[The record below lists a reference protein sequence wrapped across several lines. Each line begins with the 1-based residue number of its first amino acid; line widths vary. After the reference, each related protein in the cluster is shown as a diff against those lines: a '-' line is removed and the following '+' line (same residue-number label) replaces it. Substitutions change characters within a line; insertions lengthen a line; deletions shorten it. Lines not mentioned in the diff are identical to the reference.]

1 MSNKI
6 LDTLNYYNTKS
17 DLFVSTTKDLT
28 FTDIQD
34 GFLKFLE
41 PESLI
46 LDFGCGSGRDSKY
59 FLQKGYRVEA
69 IDGSE
74 EMVRIATEVAGIPVK
89 HMLFQELDEE
99 NKYDGIFACASILH
113 VKKEE
118 LPDILLRMKKA
129 VKEQGILYVSFK
141 YGDFEGERNGR
152 YFTDFTLE
160 GFREFIKKVPELYVA
175 EYWVTGDVRPGR
187 GDERWLNIVLR
198 RTMSRT

>member
-1 MSNKI
+1 MNDKNT
-6 LDTLNYYNTKS
+6 TLNYYNTKS

-34 GFLKFLE
+34 GFLKFLK

-89 HMLFQELDEE
+89 HMLFQELDEV

-118 LPDILLRMKKA
+118 LPDILLKMKKA
-129 VKEQGILYVSFK
+129 VKEKGILYVSFK
-141 YGDFEGERNGR
+141 YGDFEGYRNGR
-152 YFTDFTLE
+152 YFTDMTE
-160 GFREFIKKVPELYVA
+160 DAFRELLGKVSGLSIIEERITFDA
-175 EYWVTGDVRPGR
+175 RPGR
-187 GDERWLNIVLR
+187 EAEKWLNVILR
-198 RTMSRT
+198 KD